1 MGGVARQLS
10 AITTAHPPHNLIPVE
25 IQDYSLQALLMC
37 TIYGVINDH
46 EFCKYENL

>member
-1 MGGVARQLS
+1 MGGVARQLR
-10 AITTAHPPHNLIPVE
+10 AITTVRPPHNLIPVE
-25 IQDYSLQALLMC
+25 IQDYSQALLMC